1 MDGPCRLEK
10 TTSVFTAFLTDSC
23 SFCRLDPRWQTGV
36 VCRPSDRRGL
46 TRNVTVPVLAGL
58 LTDTDS
64 CLAALTAY
72 REGDT
77 APIVRRVSKAAVGAV
92 FNGRQLVS
100 EFHCHIACGPGWDR
114 TSDLPRVKRS
124 FGLRGCVSAG
134 QTGSDSR
141 NWAGWTN

>member
-1 MDGPCRLEK
+1 MEGPCRLEK

-36 VCRPSDRRGL
+36 VCRRSDRRGL

-64 CLAALTAY
+64 YFAALTAY

-92 FNGRQLVS
+92 FNGRELVS
-100 EFHCHIACGPGWDR
+100 EFHAMRAEWNDKVTAR
-114 TSDLPRVKRS
+114 
-124 FGLRGCVSAG
+124 
-134 QTGSDSR
+134 SDSPVWQIADLLLSSR
-141 NWAGWTN
+141 AADAG